1 MQGKILLPVRLDI
14 FFRALDFL
22 VNRRLFRRNLRFRE
36 KIKDIVIN
44 RRKQE
49 LVLSLERNLLND
61 AINSNKLI
69 IY

>member
-1 MQGKILLPVRLDI
+1 MEMIPEGEIAPYEYS
-14 FFRALDFL
+14 
-22 VNRRLFRRNLRFRE
+22 RE